1 MGAASYESV
10 LHQADSLS
18 REEKLRLIREL
29 ADRTEDSSTP
39 AGERSVM
46 ELSGLGAELWNGMDA
61 QEYVHRERAS
71 WNG

>member
-1 MGAASYESV
+1 MGTTSYESV
-10 LHQADSLS
+10 LHQADTLS

-29 ADRTEDSSTP
+29 AISAEDGSTAP
-39 AGERSVM
+39 GERSVM
-46 ELSGLGAELWNGMDA
+46 ELAGLGAELWNGVDG